1 MPGPISCILT
11 SANLTKRVFFIL
23 FFKLPRCDMRVVPA
37 VSNACDKGRGVLH
50 CDSSLDSAL
59 LSTFGILGIVEFG
72 WTPCAEKIRDGG

>member
-1 MPGPISCILT
+1 
-11 SANLTKRVFFIL
+11 
-23 FFKLPRCDMRVVPA
+23 MRVVPA

-50 CDSSLDSAL
+50 CDSSLDPAL